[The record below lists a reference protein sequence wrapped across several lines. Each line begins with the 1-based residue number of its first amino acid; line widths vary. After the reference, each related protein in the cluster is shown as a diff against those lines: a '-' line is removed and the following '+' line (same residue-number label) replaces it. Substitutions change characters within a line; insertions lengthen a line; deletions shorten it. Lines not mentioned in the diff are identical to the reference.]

1 MLQVCLA
8 AAALALTA
16 QEAEQE
22 LKAVM
27 KAMNTAQNE
36 CGSDYKCRGAKT
48 REWLP
53 KMQAAAAALKAARA
67 AGTAAKTQAAASE
80 RDKHGGKSGGADG
93 AYYQFADFGAVKR
106 ALTDRNHCLHKQYGV
121 LPRTA
126 PAPAG
131 PRTAAA
137 TPPQC
142 RMIPQDATRY
152 CHLNRVAVAW
162 HVMREWRKLYWSKDD
177 GIAEINMGACFDWAA
192 KAFRISMD
200 VGFRLAVLDFAGE
213 AKALGS
219 PEAKDFVAAA
229 LKAEPAGPVRQRL
242 EWLAGGE

>member
-1 MLQVCLA
+1 MLQVCL

-16 QEAEQE
+16 QEAEKE
-22 LKAVM
+22 LRTVM
-27 KAMNTAQNE
+27 KAMNAAQTA
-36 CGSDYKCRGAKT
+36 CGSDYKCRGKAT

-53 KMQAAAAALKAARA
+53 KMQAAAKAVKEARA

-93 AYYQFADFGAVKR
+93 TYYQFPDFGAVKR
-106 ALTDRNHCLHKQYGV
+106 ALADRQHCLHKQYGV

-126 PAPAG
+126 PAAAG
-131 PRTAAA
+131 PRTMAA

-142 RMIPQDATRY
+142 RMIVQDATRY

-162 HVMREWRKLYWSKDD
+162 HVMREWRRLYWVKDD

-192 KAFRISMD
+192 KAFRVSED
-200 VGFRLAVLDFAGE
+200 PGFRLAILE
-213 AKALGS
+213 ALGS
-219 PEAKDFVAAA
+219 PEAKDFIEAAR
-229 LKAEPAGPVRQRL
+229 KAEPAGPVRQRL